1 MSYFSEDRMAELRQI
16 FFESA
21 QELLQV
27 LNDAALK
34 LEEDPGDVECARSI
48 RRTIHTL
55 KGDSAACGFREL
67 SELAHELE
75 DALAPEIA
83 AAVPAQVA
91 ELVLAAADFF
101 DSMLAAYRNNLQV
114 PVPDALR
121 AMVRK
126 LEFSS
131 GNEVKAPDAGC
142 KSSWTT
148 KEEQLF
154 AQSAQSGRRV
164 LRIRGTMD
172 PQCAMPSAARQL
184 FSNVLLQCGE
194 VLGLRLLE
202 GVATSAGNLEA
213 IVATDKGDDWVRTR
227 CLVPHIISEIEIQS
241 WRPLSSDQQASAKAE
256 IADRRSKAVPARPD
270 PDKVLR
276 VDSTR
281 LDQVLNLIGELV
293 IGRSMMQQLLAD
305 FKTRFPKDPLR
316 NRFADVIAYQ
326 SRVLNDLQRS
336 AMQVR
341 MVPVEQLFRR
351 FTRLVRDVGQQCGKE
366 VTLLMSGQDTEVDK
380 SILDGLAEP
389 LAHII
394 RNAVDHGIETAA
406 DRAKNGKTNKG
417 TLRLAAYHQG
427 NQVVIEVSDDGRGLD
442 SAKILAKAAERGLV
456 PDQAETSEADILQLI
471 FRPGFS
477 TADKI
482 TEISGRG
489 VGLDV
494 VQDVLQR
501 MKGSVTVESHS
512 TRGTKFLLKVPLTL
526 AIIKALLFRVDAR
539 LYAVPLSAVLEIA
552 RVKEQEIHQVD
563 NYEIL
568 QLRESVLTMVRL
580 GEHHNGEVDG
590 DAKVFVVVIQLGDRK
605 YGLVVDVLTG
615 EEELVI
621 KPLDDRL
628 VATDLV
634 SGASILGDGTVVL
647 ILNLASLVQRHSKIS
662 RVRAGQLVTNLL
674 GSGAEAAAGLSGMT
688 GGTA

>member
-1 MSYFSEDRMAELRQI
+1 VSYFSEDRMAELRQI

-27 LNDAALK
+27 LNEEALK
-34 LEEDPGDVECARSI
+34 LEKTPGDAECARSI

-75 DALAPEIA
+75 DALVPEIA
-83 AAVPAQVA
+83 AAAPAQVA

-101 DSMLAAYRNNLQV
+101 DSMLAAYRANLQL
-114 PVPDALR
+114 PTSDALR
-121 AMVRK
+121 TKVRK
-126 LEFSS
+126 L
-131 GNEVKAPDAGC
+131 GLLPDKTGAAKDQGC
-142 KSSWTT
+142 KAEWSAEDEQRFQRSS
-148 KEEQLF
+148 
-154 AQSAQSGRRV
+154 QSNRKMF
-164 LRIRGTMD
+164 RIVGTVD
-172 PQCAMPSAARQL
+172 PKCDMPSAARQL
-184 FSNVLLQCGE
+184 FSNVLQQCGE
-194 VLGLRLLE
+194 VLGLRSPAE
-202 GVATSAGNLEA
+202 APGSVTKLEA
-213 IVATDKGDDWVRTR
+213 IVASDKAEDWVKAH
-227 CLVPHIISEIEIQS
+227 CVVPHIISAVEIELWQ
-241 WRPLSSDQQASAKAE
+241 PVTAAQKSSKAE
-256 IADRRSKAVPARPD
+256 STNVQPKSPSARPD

-276 VDSTR
+276 VDAAR

-293 IGRSMMQQLLAD
+293 IGRSMMQQLLPD
-305 FKTRFPKDPLR
+305 FKTRFPKDTLR
-316 NRFADVIAYQ
+316 NRFADIVAYQ

-351 FTRLVRDVGQQCGKE
+351 FPRLVRDVSQRCGKE
-366 VTLLMSGQDTEVDK
+366 VTLLMVGQDTEVDK

-389 LAHII
+389 LAHVI

-406 DRAKNGKTNKG
+406 DRASNGKAPNG
-417 TLRLAAYHQG
+417 TLRLSAYHQG
-427 NQVVIEVSDDGRGLD
+427 NQVVIEVCDDGRGLD
-442 SAKILAKAAERGLV
+442 SAKILAKAVERGLV
-456 PDQAETSEADILQLI
+456 QENSGISEAEIFQLI

-477 TADKI
+477 TADKV

-494 VQDVLQR
+494 VQDVLHR
-501 MKGSVTVESHS
+501 MKGSVTVDSNPAS
-512 TRGTKFLLKVPLTL
+512 GTKFQLRVPLTL
-526 AIIKALLFRVDAR
+526 AIIKALLFWVDAK

-568 QLRESVLTMVRL
+568 QLRESVLTIVRL
-580 GEHHNGEVDG
+580 GQHHNSENSG

-605 YGLVVDVLTG
+605 YGLIVDELTG

-621 KPLDDRL
+621 KPLNDRL

-634 SGASILGDGTVVL
+634 SGASIMGDGTVVL
-647 ILNLASLVQRHSKIS
+647 ILNLASLVQRHAKVS
-662 RVRAGQLVTNLL
+662 RVRAGQMVSNLL
-674 GSGAEAAAGLSGMT
+674 GRGTEVASGNSGFT
-688 GGTA
+688 GGAA